1 MKKDE
6 KDEQRPRVRP
16 NIRPDTQ
23 EYKLWLF
30 LISCSGSGMKQALVW
45 NKLWYET
52 RSGMKQAHEQRSSAS
67 SKLSP
72 TWLIPNSLPREKSKM
87 ENLKFESCLG
97 PEAVHQQIVG
107 GPQGSI
113 MQKASQALN
122 DRRSNEAE
130 IVRRISLSTGYI
142 EISTS
147 SFCWFVFGSQR
158 VQTVCC

>member
-6 KDEQRPRVRP
+6 KDEQRPRVWP

-30 LISCSGSGMKQALVW
+30 LINCSGF
-45 NKLWYET
+45 
-52 RSGMKQAHEQRSSAS
+52 GMKQAHEQRSSAS

-72 TWLIPNSLPREKSKM
+72 TWLIPNSLRREKSKIW
-87 ENLKFESCLG
+87 NLKVVSVPRRCTSKLLAG
-97 PEAVHQQIVG
+97 H
-107 GPQGSI
+107 I

-142 EISTS
+142 GPPIKSSTS

-158 VQTVCC
+158 VQTVCG

>member
-6 KDEQRPRVRP
+6 KDEQGPRVRP

-30 LISCSGSGMKQALVW
+30 LINCSGF
-45 NKLWYET
+45 
-52 RSGMKQAHEQRSSAS
+52 GMKQAHEQRSSAS

-72 TWLIPNSLPREKSKM
+72 TWLIPNSLRRGKSKM

-142 EISTS
+142 GPPIKSSTS
-147 SFCWFVFGSQR
+147 SFCWFVFGTQR